1 MRPLLLEAGCQVRS
15 RVHPLTITTS
25 RCVRCD
31 LSPFPRARK
40 VTVKTDPIFVGRAFE
55 GWVICRVS
63 ESVNIRVGVR
73 AVCLCPVL
81 CRGAPCVW
89 RAARRSRVVA
99 CARLRPKLSL
109 YLQPAVK
116 RSTRC
121 HTVEEIDLVGTPADS

>member
-1 MRPLLLEAGCQVRS
+1 MKA
-15 RVHPLTITTS
+15 
-25 RCVRCD
+25 
-31 LSPFPRARK
+31 
-40 VTVKTDPIFVGRAFE
+40 DPIFVGRAFE

-63 ESVNIRVGVR
+63 ESVNIRVGSVR
-73 AVCLCPVL
+73 FAFALFYVAVLHAF
-81 CRGAPCVW
+81 G

-121 HTVEEIDLVGTPADS
+121 HTVEEIDLVSTPADS